1 MGLPCPKGVL
11 LYGPPGCCKTTLVRA
26 AATATNAT
34 FISLNGA
41 QLYSPY
47 VGDSERLIGEV
58 SNLFLAIFQNNFS
71 ICPSYLKKNAR
82 KKGFQTL

>member
-1 MGLPCPKGVL
+1 VYCYRPGTCNSLCITFKKIIFIQTNSLIIFTCPNPVL
-11 LYGPPGCCKTTLVRA
+11 LV
-26 AATATNAT
+26 TATNAT

-71 ICPSYLKKNAR
+71 ICPSY
-82 KKGFQTL
+82 